1 MWDDRRFWDRIAERY
16 AKANLRDEA
25 AYQRKLEITQRYL
38 TKDSEVLEVGC
49 GTGTTALRHAPVAG
63 HILATDISSG
73 MLAVARRR
81 AEEAGA
87 ANVTFR
93 QAALEELDLPDG
105 GYDAILALNLLHLLE
120 DRGGALGRL
129 ARALKPG
136 GVLVSSTVCLSDG
149 LGWVR
154 PALPVMRLVGF
165 APRVAFFTGDTLR
178 AEMRVAGLEIVED
191 WRPKPKAALFLVA
204 RKPA

>member
-25 AYQRKLEITQRYL
+25 AYARKLEITQRYL
-38 TKDSEVLEVGC
+38 TKDAEVLEVGC
-49 GTGTTALRHAPVAG
+49 GTGTTALRHAPFAG

-81 AEEAGA
+81 AEEAGVT
-87 ANVTFR
+87 NVTFR
-93 QAALEELDLPDG
+93 QAALETLDLPEG
-105 GYDAILALNLLHLLE
+105 RYDAILALNLLHLLE
-120 DRGGALGRL
+120 DRQGAIAAL
-129 ARALKPG
+129 ARALRPG
-136 GVLVSSTVCLSDG
+136 GVLVSSTACLSDG

-154 PALPVMRLVGF
+154 PILPVMRLVGF

-178 AEMRVAGLEIVED
+178 AEMRAAGLVIVED

-204 RKPA
+204 RKPS